1 MRRRTIS
8 PRVLFQR
15 CQRLPYKKSIR
26 SSLSTDAQIADLESA
41 NDAKQR
47 RIDVRVALHVSSR
60 RANRPQD
67 DAASPSTIRVSKILT
82 CPTGRHSYRH
92 VARLLTP

>member
-1 MRRRTIS
+1 MRRRTFSKSAIS
-8 PRVLFQR
+8 T
-15 CQRLPYKKSIR
+15 
-26 SSLSTDAQIADLESA
+26 LSTAASQEVDTVVTEHDAQIADLESA

-60 RANRPQD
+60 RANRPHD
-67 DAASPSTIRVSKILT
+67 DDASPSTIRVSKILT